1 MEITKKAA
9 KQYVELAAE
18 MSRKLQAVD
27 AELAVLKQAVAAASG
42 GACFSKSKV
51 LEPKQFDKVRSSKEL
66 ENFL

>member
-42 GACFSKSKV
+42 GCCMQHPNKLKMNIKIS
-51 LEPKQFDKVRSSKEL
+51 
-66 ENFL
+66 N